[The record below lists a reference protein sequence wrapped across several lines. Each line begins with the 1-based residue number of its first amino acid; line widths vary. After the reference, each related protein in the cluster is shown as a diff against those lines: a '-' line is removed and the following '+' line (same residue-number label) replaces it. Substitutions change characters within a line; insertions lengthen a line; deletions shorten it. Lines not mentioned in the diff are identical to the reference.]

1 MGQTGGPLD
10 GLRVVDF
17 STMIS
22 GNWATM
28 TLGDFGA
35 DVITV
40 EHPEHHDPVRDWG
53 PFHEGHSLWWKS
65 LGHNKRSVT
74 LDLSTDPGRE
84 VALDLVADAD
94 IVVENFRP
102 GTMERWDLGFE
113 DLQAA
118 NEGVVM
124 VRISGFGQ
132 TGPKSRDPGFGSI
145 AEGLSGFA
153 HVNGVPDSEPLLP
166 PIPLADITAGNFAVQ
181 GAMFA
186 VFERDVGRN
195 GGSGEGQVV
204 DVSLYEPLFRQMA
217 SDPEAYHKTGAVRDR
232 TGNRSTNSAPRNV
245 YEAADGYVTLSAS
258 AQRIFE
264 NVMEAIGREE
274 LVDDPRFAD
283 NAARV
288 EHAEELDAI
297 LEAWIADRSREE
309 VIETMTDHSAVV
321 GPVFDIEDVFESDLY
336 AARED
341 LVELADPD
349 VGALVTHNAHPKLS
363 RTPGE
368 VEWAGPRH
376 GEHTEE
382 VYVDELGMSAERLVA
397 LRDEGVVK

>member
-1 MGQTGGPLD
+1 MGKTSGPLD
-10 GLRVVDF
+10 GLRVLDL

-22 GNWATM
+22 GNWTTM
-28 TLGDFGA
+28 TLADFGA
-35 DVITV
+35 DVVKV
-40 EHPEHHDPVRDWG
+40 EHPDRPDPVRDWNPSHG
-53 PFHEGHSLWWKS
+53 GHSLWWKS
-65 LGHNKRSVT
+65 LGHDKRCVT

-84 VALDLVADAD
+84 VALDLAADAD
-94 IVVENFRP
+94 LVVENFRP
-102 GTMERWDLGFE
+102 GTMERWGLGYE
-113 DLQAA
+113 DLRAV

-153 HVNGVPDSEPLLP
+153 HVNGFPDSEPLLP

-204 DVSLYEPLFRQMA
+204 DVSLYEPLFRQMVA
-217 SDPEAYHKTGAVRDR
+217 DPEAYHKRGTVRER
-232 TGNRSTNSAPRNV
+232 TGNRSTNSAPRNL

-258 AQRIFE
+258 SQRIFE
-264 NVMEAIGREE
+264 NVMRAVGRED
-274 LVDDPRFAD
+274 LIDDPRFAD

-288 EHAEELDAI
+288 EHVEELDAVI
-297 LEAWIADRSREE
+297 ADWIADRSREE
-309 VIETMTDHSAVV
+309 VIETMTEHSAIV
-321 GPVFDIEDVFESDLY
+321 GPVFDVADVFDSDLF

-341 LVELADPD
+341 LVELDDPE
-349 VGALVTHNAHPKLS
+349 VGSLVTHNAHPKLS

-368 VEWAGPRH
+368 VTHAGPRH

-382 VYVDELGMSAERLVA
+382 VYLDELGMSPERLVR
-397 LRDEGVVK
+397 LRDEGVVR